1 MFINSNYKKDNI
13 LTDNILT
20 DIVSP
25 SEIVGIFQKDYSEN
39 FRREKVKKNFL
50 ENLLVKLHTLDASKA
65 LFHLKMVGEIS
76 ALLSRKYGFS
86 ESKVKKIEFFAKI
99 HDLGK
104 VGIPEKIL
112 NKPGKLTKDEFE
124 VVKEHTE
131 IGYHLINKFGFS
143 KIGENIIRY
152 HHEKWNGKGYRG
164 LVQKEIP
171 IEARI
176 VSIADVYD
184 ALRMKRTYKESFT
197 HEKAVAIINE
207 GRGEDFDPELVDIFL
222 KCHQEIK
229 IIYNRNIN

>member
-1 MFINSNYKKDNI
+1 MYINANYREENRI
-13 LTDNILT
+13 TGL
-20 DIVSP
+20 VSP
-25 SEIVGIFQKDYSEN
+25 SEIVGIFQKDYGRTFGTE
-39 FRREKVKKNFL
+39 EVKKNLL
-50 ENLLVKLHTLDASKA
+50 ENLLIKLHALDASEA

-76 ALLSRKYGFS
+76 ALLSKKYGFS
-86 ESKVKKIEFFAKI
+86 EFKVRKIEFFGKI

-104 VGIPEKIL
+104 VGIPENIL
-112 NKPGKLTKDEFE
+112 NKPGKLTPAEFE

-143 KIGENIIRY
+143 KMGENIIRY

-164 LVQKEIP
+164 LSEKEIP

-176 VSIADVYD
+176 VAIADVYD
-184 ALRMKRTYKESFT
+184 ALRKKRTYKEPFT
-197 HEKAVAIINE
+197 HEKAVEIIKN

-229 IIYNRNIN
+229 TIYNTNLN

>member
-1 MFINSNYKKDNI
+1 MYINSNYREDNRVTG
-13 LTDNILT
+13 LS
-20 DIVSP
+20 SP
-25 SEIVGIFQKDYSEN
+25 SEIIGIFQKGYSETLG
-39 FRREKVKKNFL
+39 REKVKRYLL
-50 ENLLVKLHTLDASKA
+50 ENLLMKLHALDSSEA
-65 LFHLKMVGEIS
+65 LLHLKMVGEVS

-86 ESKVKKIEFFAKI
+86 EYKVKKIEFFAKI

-104 VGIPEKIL
+104 IGIPGKIL
-112 NKPGKLTKDEFE
+112 NKPGKLTADEFE

-143 KIGENIIRY
+143 KMGENIIRY
-152 HHEKWNGKGYRG
+152 HHEKWNGNGYRG

-176 VSIADVYD
+176 LSIADVYD
-184 ALRMKRTYKESFT
+184 ALRMKRTYKEPFS
-197 HEKAVAIINE
+197 HEKAVEIIRD

-229 IIYNRNIN
+229 VMYNTKFN

>member
-1 MFINSNYKKDNI
+1 MYINANYREENRI
-13 LTDNILT
+13 TGL
-20 DIVSP
+20 VSP
-25 SEIVGIFQKDYSEN
+25 SEIVGIFQKDYGRTFGTE
-39 FRREKVKKNFL
+39 EVKKNLL
-50 ENLLVKLHTLDASKA
+50 ENLLIKLHALDASEA

-76 ALLSRKYGFS
+76 ALLSKKYGFS
-86 ESKVKKIEFFAKI
+86 EFKVRKIEFFGKI

-104 VGIPEKIL
+104 VGIPENIL
-112 NKPGKLTKDEFE
+112 NKPGKLTPDEFE

-143 KIGENIIRY
+143 KMGENIIRY

-164 LVQKEIP
+164 LSEKEIP

-176 VSIADVYD
+176 VAIADVYD
-184 ALRMKRTYKESFT
+184 ALRKKRTYKEPFT
-197 HEKAVAIINE
+197 HEKAVEIIKD

-229 IIYNRNIN
+229 TIYNTNLN

>member
-1 MFINSNYKKDNI
+1 MYINANYREENRI
-13 LTDNILT
+13 TGL
-20 DIVSP
+20 VSP
-25 SEIVGIFQKDYSEN
+25 SEIVGIFQKDYGRTFGTE
-39 FRREKVKKNFL
+39 EVKKNLL
-50 ENLLVKLHTLDASKA
+50 ENLLIKLHALDASEA

-76 ALLSRKYGFS
+76 ALLSKKYGFS
-86 ESKVKKIEFFAKI
+86 EFKVRKIEFFGKI

-104 VGIPEKIL
+104 VGIPENIL
-112 NKPGKLTKDEFE
+112 NKPGKLTPAEFE

-143 KIGENIIRY
+143 KMGENIIRY

-164 LVQKEIP
+164 LSEKEIP

-176 VSIADVYD
+176 VAIADVYD
-184 ALRMKRTYKESFT
+184 ALRKKRTYKEPFT
-197 HEKAVAIINE
+197 HEKAVEIIKD

-229 IIYNRNIN
+229 TIYNTNLN